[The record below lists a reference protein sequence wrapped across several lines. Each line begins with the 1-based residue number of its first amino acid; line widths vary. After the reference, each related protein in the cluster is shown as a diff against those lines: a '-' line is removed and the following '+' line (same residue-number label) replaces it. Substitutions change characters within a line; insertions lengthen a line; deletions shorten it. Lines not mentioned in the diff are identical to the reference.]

1 MPVTEREPTD
11 APSSYSAVLRTLRV
25 QTAKSETEVA
35 TAAKLSTRY
44 YVSLE
49 NGKHP
54 PPPRRTAVRLAR
66 ALGLTGRG
74 ADALVALAVIQR
86 NHPRHDEA
94 LPADVAS
101 LLCELRTHAFKLP
114 RRFVQA
120 LRVKLR
126 EAIKDTRK
134 NIDFLP

>member
-1 MPVTEREPTD
+1 MPVSEREPTD
-11 APSSYSAVLRTLRV
+11 DTSSYSAELRTLRA
-25 QTAKSETEVA
+25 QAAKSETEVA

-54 PPPRRTAVRLAR
+54 PPPRRTAVRIAR
-66 ALGLTGRG
+66 ALGLTGR
-74 ADALVALAVIQR
+74 AAEAMVALAVIQR
-86 NHPRHDEA
+86 VHARDDEA

-101 LLCELRTHAFKLP
+101 LLCEIRTHAFKLP

-134 NIDFLP
+134 SIDFLP